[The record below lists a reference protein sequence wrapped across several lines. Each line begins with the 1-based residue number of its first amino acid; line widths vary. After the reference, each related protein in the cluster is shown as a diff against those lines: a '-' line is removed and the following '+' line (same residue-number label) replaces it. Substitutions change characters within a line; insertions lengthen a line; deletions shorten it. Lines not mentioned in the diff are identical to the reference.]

1 MGYREEAIECVRDS
15 VLPMQKQLYEKH
27 NGDFDR
33 IYAEEYNNASYMGEV
48 IVPGREYE
56 LSYLECTCEKVKSGL
71 RRDPGQCECSRQSV
85 LYVLSQLEPESEFD
99 VQIVD
104 TILRGGDRCTFRIK
118 RSPALRRR

>member
-33 IYAEEYNNASYMGEV
+33 IFTEEYNNASYMGEV

-71 RRDPGQCECSRQSV
+71 RSDPEQCECSRQSV

-99 VQIVD
+99 VRIVD

-118 RSPALRRR
+118 RSPA